1 MVIGAQ
7 SLQKLKIKFVA
18 KLGVMG
24 KYERDGVEKF
34 HVIVPRQF
42 IDDVK
47 DLKGKQV
54 KITIEDE
61 I

>member
-47 DLKGKQV
+47 GLKGKQV

>member
-1 MVIGAQ
+1 MVIGAK
-7 SLQKLKIKFVA
+7 SLQQLKIKFVA

-24 KYERDGVEKF
+24 KYEKDGVEKY

-47 DLKGKQV
+47 NLKGKQV

-61 I
+61 F

>member
-1 MVIGAQ
+1 
-7 SLQKLKIKFVA
+7 LKIKFVA

-47 DLKGKQV
+47 GLKGKQV